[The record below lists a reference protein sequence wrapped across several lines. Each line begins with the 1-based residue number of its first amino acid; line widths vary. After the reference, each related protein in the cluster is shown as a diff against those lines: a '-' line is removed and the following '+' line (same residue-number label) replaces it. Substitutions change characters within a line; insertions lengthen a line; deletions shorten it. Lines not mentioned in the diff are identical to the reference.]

1 MPRANNPIDK
11 VLDYFKHADINAAEV
26 ALHMAKGIL
35 RDRVAAGTTEATL
48 VRKAAP
54 KKKAKAKVPTPPKP
68 SLTPVQAGAEGG
80 N

>member
-35 RDRVAAGTTEATL
+35 RDRVTAGDTRETL
-48 VRKAAP
+48 VRKP
-54 KKKAKAKVPTPPKP
+54 KAKVKKAKVPAPPKP
-68 SLTPVQAGAEGG
+68 ALTAAQAGAE
-80 N
+80 